1 MEVDARREGEIFVKM
16 RPDFMAN
23 VIAEMEQAICSLSTR
38 PVSWLQCAKPA
49 CRYRRQRSACQ
60 AHRRPPRK
68 FSCAELRTTQKI
80 PYVTRARE
88 EVGVVS
94 HRCPMIGR
102 GGEAHDKHDNEGHA
116 RREWRS
122 SIDGTR
128 HLHVF
133 DRGACGWA
141 EAKGLLKAMSD
152 YLAAQKAISFAYDSD
167 LEVVTKDRQKLL
179 LASSGKVD
187 LGRPDK
193 IRATRT
199 GGFAD
204 VEMSFD
210 GKTVTLLGKNA
221 NLYTQTEAPG
231 TIEKLIDTLRDKL
244 GRPLPAAD
252 LLLPNVYDELM
263 RDVTDVKD
271 LGSG

>member
-1 MEVDARREGEIFVKM
+1 MISTTTKAMRAASGGVLLTALAIFMSSTVAHAGE
-16 RPDFMAN
+16 
-23 VIAEMEQAICSLSTR
+23 
-38 PVSWLQCAKPA
+38 
-49 CRYRRQRSACQ
+49 
-60 AHRRPPRK
+60 
-68 FSCAELRTTQKI
+68 
-80 PYVTRARE
+80 
-88 EVGVVS
+88 
-94 HRCPMIGR
+94 
-102 GGEAHDKHDNEGHA
+102 
-116 RREWRS
+116 
-122 SIDGTR
+122 
-128 HLHVF
+128 
-133 DRGACGWA
+133 A

-271 LGSG
+271 LGSGVIGGVECDHLAFRTPEVDWQIWIAQGERSYPCRYVITSTKIEQGPQYSVRISDWKTGTDVVAADYGFANTSNAKQVGPEALPDIDDLPAHFAMGEAK